1 VNFFDADRLADKD
14 GAEVNL
20 FAAQT
25 DAATIGDDND
35 FILEGIIDIG
45 QSFVGAGRGL
55 IDLGWA
61 LHVQDFVRTFLV
73 EDLDKAI
80 ELGLLLKKV

>member
-1 VNFFDADRLADKD
+1 MPTHLAGKD

-35 FILEGIIDIG
+35 FVVEGIIDIG

-55 IDLGWA
+55 IDLGRA
-61 LHVQDFVRTFLV
+61 LHAQSFVRTFLI

-80 ELGLLLKKV
+80 ELGLLLKEI